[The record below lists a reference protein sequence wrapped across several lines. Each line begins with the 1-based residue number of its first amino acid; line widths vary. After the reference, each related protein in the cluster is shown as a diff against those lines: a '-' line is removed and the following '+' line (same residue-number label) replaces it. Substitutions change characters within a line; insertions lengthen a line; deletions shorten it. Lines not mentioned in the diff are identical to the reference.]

1 MARLAAL
8 CAALLAAGSAL
19 TSARAG
25 TASSGNGP
33 VPRTASTDLAF
44 TVSIDAFLFF
54 RIGDGLFPTPGGTV
68 SNVSFAL
75 TPAIPGGP
83 ATPSVGNKQAATW
96 NGAAPAPPFT
106 VTPTNNVLPVEVRS
120 NAGQV
125 SLLAAATTPL
135 MSGANNIP
143 LSEITIATS
152 DATLPAPLIPNT
164 GTSAAVNVTGGGT
177 GTTTNLVT
185 LRTANWTFSYAN
197 AISRPAGAYSG
208 QVTFTAST
216 P

>member
-1 MARLAAL
+1 MVRLAAL
-8 CAALLAAGSAL
+8 CAALMAAASAP
-19 TSARAG
+19 TAARAG

-33 VPRTASTDLAF
+33 VPRTATTDLAF

-54 RIGDGLFPTPGGTV
+54 RIGDGVFPTPGGTV

-75 TPAIPGGP
+75 TPAVPGGP
-83 ATPSVGNKQAATW
+83 ATPVVGNNRAATW
-96 NGAAPAPPFT
+96 SGVAPASPFT

-125 SLLAAATTPL
+125 SLFAAATTAL
-135 MSGANNIP
+135 TSGANTIP

-152 DATLPAPLIPNT
+152 DANLPAPLIPNT
-164 GTSAAVNVTGGGT
+164 GTSAGVTVAGGGT